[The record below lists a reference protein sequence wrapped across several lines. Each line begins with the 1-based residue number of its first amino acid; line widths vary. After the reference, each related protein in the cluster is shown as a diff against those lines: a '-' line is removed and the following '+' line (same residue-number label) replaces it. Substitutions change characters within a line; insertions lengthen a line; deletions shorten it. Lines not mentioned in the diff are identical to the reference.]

1 MIEIKRKKIEV
12 LIGKLIKD
20 SKEVLFKI
28 GNVSIEFKEK
38 KELMND
44 RKKMEFIGSEK
55 RKKLIKVEKNMIEE
69 ERECES

>member
-55 RKKLIKVEKNMIEE
+55 RKKIIKVEKNMIEE